1 MAYIETCDWMPSNEP
16 LENDCGALL
25 PQMTRIVRL
34 ELPSF
39 HYVPDTYQGSASEV
53 QSMGYCN
60 NKVLRCLAGLEL
72 LPPRKDQGTLTAL
85 GLLFA
90 LG

>member
-1 MAYIETCDWMPSNEP
+1 
-16 LENDCGALL
+16 
-25 PQMTRIVRL
+25 
-34 ELPSF
+34 
-39 HYVPDTYQGSASEV
+39 
-53 QSMGYCN
+53 MGYCN

-72 LPPRKDQGTLTAL
+72 LPARKDQGTLTAL